1 VGELCAWRWCLHWF
15 STPGCA
21 TLQRVTRATLD
32 QWKAFN
38 RRVGNLTVSMA
49 PSLSSTSYRPSTAA
63 YAVDAGAA
71 AIYLVAT
78 VEEARRMKADNPD
91 VRTMGEDHGRRPEGF
106 DFSNSPVAVSQ
117 GDLRGRTLVHRTSAR
132 TQGVV
137 GATNATRVWAAGPV
151 CASATAR
158 ARRGSR
164 PR

>member
-1 VGELCAWRWCLHWF
+1 VRVALVFALVQHARLRDAAVGHPCDSGPMEGRQLTRWELD
-15 STPGCA
+15 G
-21 TLQRVTRATLD
+21 
-32 QWKAFN
+32 
-38 RRVGNLTVSMA
+38 VSMA
-49 PSLSSTSYRPSTAA
+49 PSLSSTSYGPSTAA